1 MISAARLQRAGEIVM
16 VLGIV
21 ALCQPWNLFLHRY
34 GVTII
39 LVGLLTFMFTGWF
52 GKPAG
57 AAGDG
62 EATDGVFDVS
72 DHHDGKAV
80 GHHDGKAV
88 GHDDGVQAH
97 RGGHQGNHP

>member
-1 MISAARLQRAGEIVM
+1 MISAARLQQAGEIVM

-34 GVTII
+34 GVAII

-57 AAGDG
+57 AQE

-80 GHHDGKAV
+80 GHHDG
-88 GHDDGVQAH
+88 VQTH
-97 RGGHQGNHP
+97 QGGHQGNHP